1 MLGISPLVAVVA
13 WHAEDT
19 NASLVAA
26 WRSLG
31 VQARLLVPPDVRA
44 LLGPD
49 DVALVRLD
57 VLRTL
62 DGVERGLS
70 DIDLLER
77 RGVRVL
83 NTSRALLAA
92 HDKLETADRL
102 ARAGIPHPWTLH
114 VTSIADLCALDLP
127 FVIKPRF
134 GSWGRDVMLCRS
146 TEDRDACVATLRA
159 RRWFKRRGALVQEL
173 IPPRLHDL
181 RLLIAHGEVVGAAER
196 RARPGEW
203 RTNISLG
210 GTLAPGRPSREACA
224 LGAAA
229 AEAIGAD
236 FVGVDLLP
244 TPDGHV
250 VLELNGAA
258 DFDQRYS
265 LPGRD
270 VYADAARV
278 LGLVAEAVAAGAA

>member
-1 MLGISPLVAVVA
+1 M
-13 WHAEDT
+13 
-19 NASLVAA
+19 
-26 WRSLG
+26 
-31 VQARLLVPPDVRA
+31 
-44 LLGPD
+44 
-49 DVALVRLD
+49 ALVRLD
-57 VLRTL
+57 VLHTL

-70 DIDLLER
+70 DLDLLER

-102 ARAGIPHPWTLH
+102 ARAGLPHPWTLH
-114 VTSIADLCALDLP
+114 VTSVADLSALDVP

-146 TEDRDACVATLRA
+146 TEDRDACVTTLRE
-159 RRWFKRRGALVQEL
+159 RPWFMRRGALVQEL

-181 RLLIAHGEVVGAAER
+181 RLLVAQGEVVGAAAR

-210 GTLAPGRPSREACA
+210 GTLSPARPSREACA

-244 TPDGHV
+244 TPDGYV

-258 DFDQRYS
+258 DFDERYS

-270 VYADAARV
+270 VYADAARA
-278 LGLVAEAVAAGAA
+278 LGLVAAAVAA